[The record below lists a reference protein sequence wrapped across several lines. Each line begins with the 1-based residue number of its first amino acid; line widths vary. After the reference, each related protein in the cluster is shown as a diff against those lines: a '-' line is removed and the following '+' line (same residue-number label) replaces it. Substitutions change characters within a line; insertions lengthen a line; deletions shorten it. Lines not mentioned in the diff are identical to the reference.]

1 MLDSKI
7 EYRRENHEAAFESLR
22 QTIKQEGNL
31 QFPPRAGCDRRGKLT
46 ERRPLK
52 TGIVE
57 QAAHAYAE
65 ELGLEDNPMRAYQ
78 YPKNVWALGGS
89 YQFLLISK
97 RQVTRLYYVCRL
109 FPLSR

>member
-1 MLDSKI
+1 MSPAAP
-7 EYRRENHEAAFESLR
+7 RENHEAAFESLR

-97 RQVTRLYYVCRL
+97 RQVTRLYYARL
-109 FPLSR
+109 IY